1 MLQTKVKIGHIF
13 VLIIIILAFG
23 TILFNVLE
31 RWSMVDSFYF
41 TATTLTTIG
50 YGDLVPSTDFSKL
63 ATVFFSLSGVTVFLY
78 ALSLV
83 TTHYIEKGQQFEEY
97 EAQKIKEIIGNLALP
112 FKKKKG
118 LKK

>member
-13 VLIIIILAFG
+13 VMMLIILGFG
-23 TILFNVLE
+23 TVLFNILE
-31 RWSMVDSFYF
+31 GWSMVDSFYF

-50 YGDLVPSTDFSKL
+50 YGDLVPTTDISKL
-63 ATVFFSLSGVTVFLY
+63 ATVFFALSGVTVFLY
-78 ALSLV
+78 ALSIV

-97 EAQKIKEIIGNLALP
+97 EAQKIKEILGNIALP